1 MQQVAIIDFGM
12 GNLRSVEKAVR
23 FVGDDSIDVLVTADP
38 ERVAA
43 ADRVI
48 FPGQGAIGDCM
59 VQLAAHGLETCVCTA
74 IREKPF
80 LGICIGLQAL
90 MDESEEDG
98 GTRGLAA
105 FRGRVI
111 RFPRRDPTNGTR
123 LKVPHMGWNQVRQTK
138 AHPLWEG
145 IEDGERFYFVHSYYV
160 EPADPGPRRR
170 AHRLRGRVHERR
182 RGRKRVRGPVPSGEE
197 PAARPPAARQL
208 LRLAPLSSISGDH
221 ARKLAGAGRAAPS
234 SGFTCSTPGNRL
246 KSWSAE

>member
-23 FVGDDSIDVLVTADP
+23 FVGGDAIDVLVTADP

-59 VQLAAHGLETCVCTA
+59 VQLAAHGLESCVCTA

-111 RFPRRDPTNGTR
+111 RFPRRDPVNGTR

-160 EPADPGPRRR
+160 EPADPGL
-170 AHRLRGRVHERR
+170 AAGRTDYAVGFTSAVAVGTVFAVQFHPE
-182 RGRKRVRGPVPSGEE
+182 KSQ
-197 PAARPPAARQL
+197 RPGLQL
-208 LRLAPLSSISGDH
+208 LRNFFGWRP
-221 ARKLAGAGRAAPS
+221 
-234 SGFTCSTPGNRL
+234 
-246 KSWSAE
+246 

>member
-23 FVGDDSIDVLVTADP
+23 FVGGGAIDVLVTAEP
-38 ERVAA
+38 ERIAS

-59 VQLAAHGLETCVCTA
+59 AQLAAHGLEPCVHAA

-111 RFPRRDPTNGTR
+111 RFPRQDPAGGFR
-123 LKVPHMGWNQVRQTK
+123 LKVPHMGWNQVRQTT

-145 IEDGERFYFVHSYYV
+145 IEDGERFYFVHSYFV
-160 EPADPGPRRR
+160 DPADPALAAGRTDYAVGFTSAVAVGNVFAVQFHPEKSQRPG
-170 AHRLRGRVHERR
+170 LR
-182 RGRKRVRGPVPSGEE
+182 
-197 PAARPPAARQL
+197 L
-208 LRLAPLSSISGDH
+208 LRNFFGWRP
-221 ARKLAGAGRAAPS
+221 
-234 SGFTCSTPGNRL
+234 
-246 KSWSAE
+246 

>member
-12 GNLRSVEKAVR
+12 GNLRSVEKAIR
-23 FVGDDSIDVLVTADP
+23 FVGGNAIDVLVTADP
-38 ERVAA
+38 ERIAA

-59 VQLAAHGLETCVCTA
+59 VQLAAHGLESCVRAA

-111 RFPRRDPTNGTR
+111 RFPRRDPANGTR
-123 LKVPHMGWNQVRQTK
+123 FKVPHMGWNQVRQTK

-160 EPADPGPRRR
+160 EPTDPVL
-170 AHRLRGRVHERR
+170 AAGRTDYAVGFTSAIAVGNVFAVQFHPE
-182 RGRKRVRGPVPSGEE
+182 KSQ
-197 PAARPPAARQL
+197 RPG
-208 LRLAPLSSISGDH
+208 LRLLQNFFGWRP
-221 ARKLAGAGRAAPS
+221 
-234 SGFTCSTPGNRL
+234 
-246 KSWSAE
+246 